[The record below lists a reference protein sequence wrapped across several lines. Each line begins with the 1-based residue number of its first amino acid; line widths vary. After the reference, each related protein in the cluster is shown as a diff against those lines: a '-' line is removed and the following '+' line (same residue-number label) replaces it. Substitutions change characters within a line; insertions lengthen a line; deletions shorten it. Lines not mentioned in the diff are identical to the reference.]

1 MPLTSYQAEVA
12 LETLSRYS
20 RQLNES
26 VDTPLKAL
34 VLRMLVQEHAQRR
47 IQQLLEHVQG
57 RGAAAAAAAAAAQ
70 RAQPAASASSPAA
83 MN

>member
-20 RQLNES
+20 RQLDES

-34 VLRMLVQEHAQRR
+34 VLGKLVQEHAHRR

-57 RGAAAAAAAAAAQ
+57 RGAAAAMAAAAAQ

-83 MN
+83 MS